1 MQKELDEIQRA
12 NRKALNRKDE
22 EIKAKQDQKIQL
34 EFLLEGKTK
43 ETLAVK
49 QAATYLTALDDY

>member
-43 ETLAVK
+43 EKLAVK

>member
-12 NRKALNRKDE
+12 NKKELDRKDE

-34 EFLLEGKTK
+34 EFLLEGKSKQQAEKKPK
-43 ETLAVK
+43 EVVV
-49 QAATYLTALDDY
+49 Q